1 MSRTTP
7 DAELLIATGCA
18 HCPAV
23 LQALAEL
30 VKEGLIRELRVS
42 NIVVDPSRAQELGVR
57 TTPWTRIG
65 PFTLPGNYSPK
76 ELRHWAEQAGSEAG
90 IADYIR
96 SHLKDG
102 QLAQIETFFSEQPEW
117 LKVVIG
123 LLEQEDLEIQVRLGL
138 DAVLESLAG
147 SDALK
152 QLVPEFSRLAEHD
165 SAQIRGDATH
175 YLALSGDPAVRP
187 QLEKRLEDDS
197 PEIREI
203 AREGL
208 DHLAATSN

>member
-1 MSRTTP
+1 MSRNLP
-7 DAELLIATGCA
+7 DAEILIATGCA

-23 LQALAEL
+23 LQALTDL
-30 VKEGLIRELRVS
+30 IKEGLIRELRVS
-42 NIVVDPSRAQELGVR
+42 NIVADPARARELGVR

-65 PFTLPGNYSPK
+65 PFTLAGNYSPK
-76 ELRHWAEQAGSEAG
+76 ELRHWAEQAGSEEG

-96 SHLKDG
+96 THLKDG
-102 QLAQIETFFSEQPEW
+102 ELQQIETFLDEHPEW
-117 LKVVIG
+117 LEVAVT

-138 DAVLESLAG
+138 DSVLDSLAG

-152 QLVPEFSRLAEHD
+152 KLVPIFSRLSEH
-165 SAQIRGDATH
+165 SNAQIRGDATH

-197 PEIREI
+197 PDIREI

-208 DHLAATSN
+208 ETLPRD

>member
-1 MSRTTP
+1 MSRPVP
-7 DAELLIATGCA
+7 DAEILIATGCA

-23 LQALAEL
+23 LQALSDL
-30 VKEGLIRELRVS
+30 IKEGLISELRVS
-42 NIVVDPSRAQELGVR
+42 NIVVDPARAQELGVR

-76 ELRHWAEQAGSEAG
+76 ELRHWAQQAGSEEG

-102 QLAQIETFFSEQPEW
+102 QLQQIEDFLNQHPEW
-117 LKVVIG
+117 LEAIIS

-152 QLVPEFSRLAEHD
+152 QLTPEFARLSEHD
-165 SAQIRGDATH
+165 NAQIRGDATH

-197 PEIREI
+197 AEIREI

-208 DHLAATSN
+208 DHLAATSD